1 MMKSTGDHSNAGVH
15 DAGVHDAGVHDAG
28 VCLSTSSIESLSR
41 NAPPLPAKA
50 RLFLRVL
57 FAMALAI
64 FIGGLFLN
72 PARIWPNFLM
82 TFVLLAHVGLAGIFF
97 VALQYATGAG
107 WSVVVRRVA
116 EAVAY
121 ALIPAALMAPFLLFG
136 ASTLYE
142 WARPEVVA
150 HDLIL
155 QAKAPWLNLE
165 FFLGRTGFCFVLW
178 LGFVAAILRHSR
190 MQDSDGDIAHTKAN
204 VRLSAIFLVIFG
216 LTVSMTSFDWLM
228 SLEPHWYSTIFG
240 AYGFAG
246 LFQSGLAVITA
257 LVLLL
262 RRAGYYR
269 RELYP
274 CLGAPEEGAHVVTEH
289 HLHDLGKLLFAF
301 SCFWA
306 YLWFCQYMLIWYT
319 NIPEETVYFA
329 RRQSGGWQIL
339 FVLNLIVNWVV
350 PFLALL
356 SRHTK
361 RNPNA
366 LLVVVVMVLFGRWLD
381 LYVMIMP
388 VFHSDPG
395 LSVWDLFTP
404 IATVALLL
412 PVILHPLRTVP
423 LVPARDPYLS
433 ESLRHHV

>member
-1 MMKSTGDHSNAGVH
+1 MKATKMQLV
-15 DAGVHDAGVHDAG
+15 
-28 VCLSTSSIESLSR
+28 
-41 NAPPLPAKA
+41 
-50 RLFLRVL
+50 LRGAFVL
-57 FAMALAI
+57 AIAI
-64 FIGGLFLN
+64 FISGLFVN
-72 PARIWPNFLM
+72 PERIWPNFLM
-82 TFVLLAHVGLAGIFF
+82 TFILLAHVGLAGIFF

-116 EAVAY
+116 EAVSY
-121 ALIPAALMAPFLLFG
+121 ALIPAALMAPLLFFG

-142 WARPEVVA
+142 WSRPESVA

-155 QAKAPWLNLE
+155 QAKAPWLNLG
-165 FFLGRTGFCFVLW
+165 FFMGRTGFCFVLW
-178 LGFVAAILRHSR
+178 LGFVFAILRNSR
-190 MQDSDGDIAHTKAN
+190 AQDIDGDVRHTTAN
-204 VRLSAIFLVIFG
+204 VRLSSAFLIVFG
-216 LTVSMTSFDWLM
+216 VTVSMTSFDWLM

-246 LFQSGLAVITA
+246 LFQSGIAVITA
-257 LVLLL
+257 IVLLL
-262 RRAGYYR
+262 RRAGCYR
-269 RELYP
+269 Q
-274 CLGAPEEGAHVVTEH
+274 GGVQVVTEH

-319 NIPEETVYFA
+319 NIPEETVYFT
-329 RRQSGGWQIL
+329 RRQSGGWAIL

-356 SRHTK
+356 SKHTK

-366 LLVVVVMVLFGRWLD
+366 LLVVVVTVLFGRWLD

-404 IATVALLL
+404 LATVALLL
-412 PVILHPLRTVP
+412 PVLLRPLRTVP
-423 LVPARDPYLS
+423 LVPPRDPYLS
-433 ESLRHHV
+433 ESLHHHA